1 MRKMYNIELTRDYA
15 VQAQDDKDGV
25 FPKRTGIDFYHTFR
39 EDLALLKAAGLKT
52 FRTSISWAR
61 IFPDGDNKAP
71 NEAGLKFYDELI
83 DEIIKNGME
92 PMITLA
98 HYEMPLN
105 LALKYNGWKNRQ
117 LIDFYFN
124 FARTCLDRY
133 HDRVKYWI
141 PLTRLTSFATSPS
154 IIWAFSRTKAPIW
167 NRINIRAFTTN
178 WWLRLW

>member
-1 MRKMYNIELTRDYA
+1 
-15 VQAQDDKDGV
+15 
-25 FPKRTGIDFYHTFR
+25 
-39 EDLALLKAAGLKT
+39 
-52 FRTSISWAR
+52 
-61 IFPDGDNKAP
+61 
-71 NEAGLKFYDELI
+71 
-83 DEIIKNGME
+83 
-92 PMITLA
+92 MITLA

-141 PLTRLTSFATSPS
+141 PFNQINLIRYESFNHLG
-154 IIWAFSRTKAPIW
+154 ISRTKAPIW

>member
-1 MRKMYNIELTRDYA
+1 
-15 VQAQDDKDGV
+15 
-25 FPKRTGIDFYHTFR
+25 
-39 EDLALLKAAGLKT
+39 
-52 FRTSISWAR
+52 
-61 IFPDGDNKAP
+61 
-71 NEAGLKFYDELI
+71 
-83 DEIIKNGME
+83 ME

-117 LIDFYFN
+117 LIDFILTLP
-124 FARTCLDRY
+124 ALASIAITIALSTGSL
-133 HDRVKYWI
+133 
-141 PLTRLTSFATSPS
+141 LTRLTSFATSPS